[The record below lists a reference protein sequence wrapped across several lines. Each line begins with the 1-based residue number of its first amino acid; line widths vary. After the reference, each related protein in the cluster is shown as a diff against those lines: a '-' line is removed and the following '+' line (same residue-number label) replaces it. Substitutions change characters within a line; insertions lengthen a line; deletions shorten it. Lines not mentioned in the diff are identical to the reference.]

1 MDLKNFIIQN
11 YDKKRKWMQRCMMD
25 DRKSLAA
32 ICTSKEFG
40 SVELRNMLTD
50 IRHVLTVGRVGGSN
64 DLYIVIPEFI
74 PNDKLVYILLECM
87 IYSLFNDYGHVVHF
101 RVRNCK
107 TNVNTRGINDSVLAD
122 MMDDKLLSVE
132 QFNKKFFF
140 SINNK
145 HFRKIVKVTSVLTY

>member
-50 IRHVLTVGRVGGSN
+50 I
-64 DLYIVIPEFI
+64 
-74 PNDKLVYILLECM
+74 
-87 IYSLFNDYGHVVHF
+87 
-101 RVRNCK
+101 
-107 TNVNTRGINDSVLAD
+107 
-122 MMDDKLLSVE
+122 
-132 QFNKKFFF
+132 
-140 SINNK
+140 
-145 HFRKIVKVTSVLTY
+145 

>member
-50 IRHVLTVGRVGGSN
+50 IRHVLTVGRVGGVM
-64 DLYIVIPEFI
+64 IC
-74 PNDKLVYILLECM
+74 ILLFQSSYQM
-87 IYSLFNDYGHVVHF
+87 
-101 RVRNCK
+101 
-107 TNVNTRGINDSVLAD
+107 
-122 MMDDKLLSVE
+122 
-132 QFNKKFFF
+132 
-140 SINNK
+140 
-145 HFRKIVKVTSVLTY
+145 TSWCIFY